1 MAVKRVKLPNGTVL
15 RLDVGDDVTD
25 EEIIDFAS
33 QQYEKDFYDSFDQED
48 NFAVDIAKGFSSG
61 ALQAIA
67 NTAAG
72 VQSGAAFLAG
82 DDPDSEFLQ
91 KLQDNASSIRSWSR
105 GVDKRLGLDED
116 FAESIPGQVMKGF
129 GQMAV
134 QLPATV
140 VGAVGG
146 FGLGGPAGSVAGGL
160 ALGGG
165 TMMAQM
171 QTEAVM
177 DAERTLNKNLD
188 EFSEQERDQT
198 AVTSLSYGAIGGA
211 LEYAPVSKFIPKPLK
226 NKVVKFFSKGKKR
239 GMLSGS
245 EVKEV
250 VNSLKKDVAQGAVL
264 EGFTEAAQGQ
274 LLDTLAA
281 STYDDDRDLIS
292 FDVLKQRTT
301 EAIVGGIVGGGT
313 TAFTGTVSRAVAPEQ
328 TKEVVT
334 SGNKEFK
341 VQFDIINEGVNT
353 DLIRQPQT
361 QKIIATSLDEANEI
375 AKAIL
380 MENPKADLKS
390 IKVFSPEEVVKDAL
404 IPDIDLEDEVTF
416 APTETVGVFGDDVDL
431 DSMDL
436 TPQQKTKI
444 VEVRQQSR
452 AEAREILTALADPTA
467 NLDPEVLR
475 QGIEALS
482 DPTGQLNQ
490 ATVDEGILALADPT
504 GTADEAIIQEGLRAL
519 EEVSKQQRGQDPTVG
534 ASQLDIIN
542 EFKVRRAQEQATK
555 DAPYKPKRRKELYAK
570 LRELDKRSF
579 DALATVN
586 PYVRKRGYEPTSEQ
600 DYDSEID
607 MRLED
612 AAYMETVPQ
621 VSAAGVR
628 SATVGASPIQISNAT
643 TNRSDGRVIEESGK
657 VTKLVPDEEKLYEI
671 KTRVTTSIRGS
682 SAPEGRASAEF
693 QPVTRYVT
701 AKSAK
706 EASQKYKDSRDPAI
720 EEQKKDSRANYP
732 SNVQSDL
739 SQRATSKVREVKDY
753 DNDDKVLVRNLR
765 DSSGFVFLPDTP
777 FGMDYLIRGEDPS
790 TESVIGKQDPD
801 LLLNSAME
809 TVESIDNDVNLE
821 HGEVTSEIV
830 SGDAISES
838 PTVGAAVNLPN
849 APQISRKQFKGKK
862 GFFFFSD
869 RTRVGN
875 YTGLFPGEGIDIK
888 LQGGPAYAF
897 IQENLDK
904 LAGWAFTAENIF
916 TRFLDKVKKT
926 DGIGFITLYKK
937 ENLRANGTFLKAYVA
952 EVKAAIKAKR
962 LTTKQFLESAN
973 IAREQVVNLKS
984 KGAKTGKITYT
995 VARDGKGYKLFS
1007 KPFKSVVAFEK
1018 AMELVGFE
1026 PRGKMFDTTDKT
1038 VTTPDGVETKVL
1050 KGGRLAKIGNVSKGL
1065 PDVLKMIDLFT
1076 DPTLDGRNRGE
1087 VVGAVQFDKEQI
1099 GSTTAQ
1105 ELGTEEHL
1113 SYPLVIKGK
1122 GIGAFSD
1129 PTNVLDVVQIN
1140 KRTNEALRSAETSM
1154 PVGTVGASTANN
1166 LTPKQLQVIG
1176 SVVNKIKNLSSKLN
1190 IPIVES
1196 TNLVKGRDAQYN
1208 YETMTIEYNPVL
1220 LSARGKKGAEA
1231 ALREEVIH
1239 AAMHQV
1245 INRKSKDLGPKEAFI
1260 KTMERIGQALTPQ
1273 QRDRL
1278 NEVYGEQL
1286 DATNAGAEYARFITQ
1301 QLLYG
1306 RTTESTMLEGK
1317 AFDLVKSLLRA
1328 VHSTIV
1334 RALKGDIQTNDEVA
1348 LLIRDTASLIRSA
1361 DPEAKVP
1368 YQAQTAAA
1376 QLVANRAEG
1385 KDDLTADDIAN
1396 PTGEDVDALLK
1407 RKKKILGV
1415 QGLKDF
1421 FYTPS
1426 RILQEISPK
1435 LYEIMQQWQQAIM
1448 TKSLDA
1454 KKLGQPFFKKLNA
1467 ITDKKDLAKLERHLM
1482 YSPTKEQIQTTESQ
1496 AIIAERDRL
1505 LAKYGLFNEYQLTI
1519 KPIFDTI
1526 YNENK
1531 SQGKNSYRFEYFPRF
1546 VKDMESYL
1554 RFLGK
1559 NITTDFKSYVEKLNV
1574 ERGEKGESLINIDTP
1589 YAAYVFNQY
1598 ILSQRFNKTR
1608 SILSKEEQ
1616 RKVDF
1621 IDEEAM
1627 PFYFSPSESFKKYVD
1642 SSYRDIETTRLLGNS
1657 GGLDFN
1663 IEKLQDL
1670 INRGLPIGTF
1680 GQTLVDL
1687 VQDPNVD
1694 QQKLFIE
1701 APNIITTMLAP
1712 TVSTGNDFL
1721 GGLNSF
1727 AYGALMLEPTSA
1739 LSNAYEIA
1747 FATLENGIR
1756 PVIQAMLGTKVTL
1769 KDIGVDKEM
1778 FSAEYDPDTGGI
1790 RRFVDKGLKLTGFKK
1805 MDQFIKE
1812 TTLTANYNRYRR
1824 AAMKPKS
1831 SGAYKKLLAELDFRM
1846 PSYKDKVI
1854 YDLRNNTPK
1863 SPEVRLFLFTKLSE
1877 TQPISELELP
1887 AFVKKHPNA
1896 RTLFLMKTFI
1906 VKQANFVFQRY
1917 ISVMTNKESTVG
1929 ERAIAAK
1936 DLGALLM
1943 FFLLIG
1949 IPIDALKDLLAGR
1962 DMYPKDYFFNS
1973 LFRIFGISKYNS
1985 YQFQRSPTEFAFSY
1999 VSPVAIQLPFDI
2011 MGQMLA
2017 IVNEKTMADP
2027 DRLLTPLP
2035 FSDLWYYRYGPGV
2048 ESQKRKRY
2056 RKLTDK
2062 DERPVDIRELLN
2074 L

>member
-25 EEIIDFAS
+25 EEIIEFAS

-146 FGLGGPAGSVAGGL
+146 TVLGGPAGGVAGGL

-390 IKVFSPEEVVKDAL
+390 IKVFSPEEVVEDAL

-436 TPQQKTKI
+436 TPQQKTEI

-534 ASQLDIIN
+534 VSQLDIIN

-628 SATVGASPIQISNAT
+628 SATVGASPIQI
-643 TNRSDGRVIEESGK
+643 
-657 VTKLVPDEEKLYEI
+657 
-671 KTRVTTSIRGS
+671 
-682 SAPEGRASAEF
+682 
-693 QPVTRYVT
+693 
-701 AKSAK
+701 
-706 EASQKYKDSRDPAI
+706 
-720 EEQKKDSRANYP
+720 
-732 SNVQSDL
+732 
-739 SQRATSKVREVKDY
+739 
-753 DNDDKVLVRNLR
+753 
-765 DSSGFVFLPDTP
+765 
-777 FGMDYLIRGEDPS
+777 
-790 TESVIGKQDPD
+790 GKQDPD

-809 TVESIDNDVNLE
+809 TVESIDNDVDLE

-830 SGDAISES
+830 SGDTISEP
-838 PTVGAAVNLPN
+838 PTVGASINLPN
-849 APQISRKQFKGKK
+849 APLISRKQFKGKK
-862 GFFFFSD
+862 GFFYFSD
-869 RTRVGN
+869 RTKVGN
-875 YTGLFPGEGIDIK
+875 YTGLFPEDGINIK
-888 LQGGPAYAF
+888 LQGGPGYPF
-897 IQENLDK
+897 TKQNSDK
-904 LAGWAFTAENIF
+904 SAGWAFTSKNIF
-916 TRFLDKVKKT
+916 SKFLDKVKST
-926 DGIGFITLYKK
+926 DGLGFITLYKK

-962 LTTKQFLESAN
+962 LTTKQFLETAN
-973 IAREQVVNLKS
+973 TAREQVLNLKS
-984 KGAKTGKITYT
+984 KNAKTGKIKFT
-995 VARDGKGYKLFS
+995 VARDGKGYGLFS
-1007 KPFKSVVAFEK
+1007 KPFKSVAAFEK

-1026 PRGKMFDTTDKT
+1026 PRGKMFDTRDKVIT
-1038 VTTPDGVETKVL
+1038 RGGVKTKVTGEL
-1050 KGGRLAKIGNVSKGL
+1050 SGGRLASITNINKGL

-1076 DPTLDGRNRGE
+1076 DPAFDNVNRGE
-1087 VVGAVQFDKEQI
+1087 IVGAVQFDKEQI
-1099 GSTTAQ
+1099 GPTTAQ

-1113 SYPLVIKGK
+1113 SYPIVIKGK
-1122 GIGAFSD
+1122 GVGTFSD
-1129 PTNVLDVVQIN
+1129 STSILDIVKTD

-1154 PVGTVGASTANN
+1154 PVGTVGSSTANN

-1306 RTTESTMLEGK
+1306 RTTESTMLKEGK

-1574 ERGEKGESLINIDTP
+1574 ERGKNRESLINIDTP

-1680 GQTLVDL
+1680 GQTWVDL

-1739 LSNAYEIA
+1739 LSNAYELA
-1747 FATLENGIR
+1747 FATLENGIL

-1812 TTLTANYNRYRR
+1812 TTLTTNYNRYRR

-1896 RTLFLMKTFI
+1896 RTLLLMKTFI

>member
-1 MAVKRVKLPNGTVL
+1 
-15 RLDVGDDVTD
+15 
-25 EEIIDFAS
+25 
-33 QQYEKDFYDSFDQED
+33 
-48 NFAVDIAKGFSSG
+48 
-61 ALQAIA
+61 
-67 NTAAG
+67 
-72 VQSGAAFLAG
+72 
-82 DDPDSEFLQ
+82 
-91 KLQDNASSIRSWSR
+91 
-105 GVDKRLGLDED
+105 
-116 FAESIPGQVMKGF
+116 
-129 GQMAV
+129 
-134 QLPATV
+134 
-140 VGAVGG
+140 
-146 FGLGGPAGSVAGGL
+146 
-160 ALGGG
+160 
-165 TMMAQM
+165 
-171 QTEAVM
+171 
-177 DAERTLNKNLD
+177 
-188 EFSEQERDQT
+188 
-198 AVTSLSYGAIGGA
+198 
-211 LEYAPVSKFIPKPLK
+211 
-226 NKVVKFFSKGKKR
+226 
-239 GMLSGS
+239 
-245 EVKEV
+245 
-250 VNSLKKDVAQGAVL
+250 
-264 EGFTEAAQGQ
+264 
-274 LLDTLAA
+274 
-281 STYDDDRDLIS
+281 
-292 FDVLKQRTT
+292 
-301 EAIVGGIVGGGT
+301 
-313 TAFTGTVSRAVAPEQ
+313 
-328 TKEVVT
+328 
-334 SGNKEFK
+334 
-341 VQFDIINEGVNT
+341 
-353 DLIRQPQT
+353 
-361 QKIIATSLDEANEI
+361 
-375 AKAIL
+375 
-380 MENPKADLKS
+380 
-390 IKVFSPEEVVKDAL
+390 
-404 IPDIDLEDEVTF
+404 
-416 APTETVGVFGDDVDL
+416 
-431 DSMDL
+431 
-436 TPQQKTKI
+436 
-444 VEVRQQSR
+444 
-452 AEAREILTALADPTA
+452 
-467 NLDPEVLR
+467 EVLR

-628 SATVGASPIQISNAT
+628 SPTVGASPIEVSNAT
-643 TNRSDGRVIEESGK
+643 TNRGDGRIIEESGK
-657 VTKLVPDEEKLYEI
+657 VTKLVPDGEKLYEI
-671 KTRVTTSIRGS
+671 KTRVKTSVRGS
-682 SAPEGRASAEF
+682 TKAVGKPSAEF

-706 EASQKYKDSRDPAI
+706 EASQKYKDTPDPAI

-753 DNDDKVLVRNLR
+753 DNDDKALVRNLR

-790 TESVIGKQDPD
+790 TESVTGKQDPD
-801 LLLNSAME
+801 LLLNSAM
-809 TVESIDNDVNLE
+809 D
-821 HGEVTSEIV
+821 
-830 SGDAISES
+830 
-838 PTVGAAVNLPN
+838 TVGASTFTDSQIESDAEGEHGSVADTIIDGDVLDN
-849 APQISRKQFKGKK
+849 APVVGASKAIKFGNVKPITRSSLKGVKVFT
-862 GFFFFSD
+862 FFAD
-869 RTRVGN
+869 RMKVGT
-875 YTGLFPGEGIDIK
+875 YTGLNKNSGIKIE
-888 LQGGPAYAF
+888 LLGGPGYAF
-897 IQENLDK
+897 IPDNRK
-904 LAGWAFTAENIF
+904 RNAGWAFSNNMNFNNFNNRINTSS
-916 TRFLDKVKKT
+916 
-926 DGIGFITLYKK
+926 GIGVISLFGYD
-937 ENLRANGTFLKAYVA
+937 NLRANETFLKAYVA
-952 EVKAAIKAKR
+952 EVKYAIKRKKITKKR
-962 LTTKQFLESAN
+962 FLE
-973 IAREQVVNLKS
+973 VVNDMRLRALNKIGEKS
-984 KGAKTGKITYT
+984 DARPLFAKE
-995 VARDGKGYKLFS
+995 
-1007 KPFKSVVAFEK
+1007 FKSVEDFNK
-1018 AMELVGFE
+1018 A
-1026 PRGKMFDTTDKT
+1026 
-1038 VTTPDGVETKVL
+1038 L
-1050 KGGRLAKIGNVSKGL
+1050 KGSTFAIRGDQFIKVDAKLGAKGL
-1065 PDVLKMIDLFT
+1065 VKEGFPDISKMVDMFVDPKFKDSKFGDVVAAVDFEQGQEGFT
-1076 DPTLDGRNRGE
+1076 DASN
-1087 VVGAVQFDKEQI
+1087 
-1099 GSTTAQ
+1099 
-1105 ELGTEEHL
+1105 LGVSEH
-1113 SYPLVIKGK
+1113 SAYPKLIKGK
-1122 GIGAFSD
+1122 GIGGFTDVVNIKDLLQLESNKAD
-1129 PTNVLDVVQIN
+1129 PAVQAMVSESQDVVQSMV
-1140 KRTNEALRSAETSM
+1140 KRKLPFAVA
-1154 PVGTVGASTANN
+1154 ASTANN

-1260 KTMERIGQALTPQ
+1260 KTMERIGQALTPE

-1278 NEVYGEQL
+1278 DEVYGEQL

-1505 LAKYGLFNEYQLTI
+1505 LSKYGLFNEYQLTI

-1574 ERGEKGESLINIDTP
+1574 DRGEKGESLINIDTP

-1680 GQTLVDL
+1680 GQTLVEL
-1687 VQDPNVD
+1687 VQDPKVD

-1701 APNIITTMLAP
+1701 APNVITTMLAP

-1739 LSNAYEIA
+1739 LSNAYELA

-1778 FSAEYDPDTGGI
+1778 FSAEYDPDTGSI
-1790 RRFVDKGLKLTGFKK
+1790 RKLVDKGLKLTGFKR

-1812 TTLTANYNRYRR
+1812 TTLTTNYNRYRR

-1887 AFVKKHPNA
+1887 TFVKKHPDA

-1906 VKQANFVFQRY
+1906 VKQTNFVFQRY

-1949 IPIDALKDLLAGR
+1949 IPIDALKDLLSGR
-1962 DMYPKDYFFNS
+1962 DMYKNDYVFNS
-1973 LFRIFGISKYNS
+1973 VARIFGISKYNS
-1985 YQFQRSPTEFAFSY
+1985 YQFQRDPTEFALSY

-2027 DRLLTPLP
+2027 DRIYTLAP